1 MLRTAAIQVFLVHI
15 FFIMKE
21 TDIANYVDDNTPYIS
36 ADNIAQLI
44 NLTPLMKHPRHYSNV
59 FLINVSK
66 LMSINVILRLVEH
79 KKLMLK

>member
-44 NLTPLMKHPRHYSNV
+44 NSVDEASETLLNCFSDKCFKAYVN
-59 FLINVSK
+59 
-66 LMSINVILRLVEH
+66 
-79 KKLMLK
+79 